1 MLKEGSAETEPLPAN
16 PRRATVAA
24 TNAKVRMEDVFIFII
39 VRIRWKHIRSNGV
52 CTPWSLVELPDSL
65 TSSNNYWSRT
75 METVVEKDSPVTA
88 LVILGSILL
97 FFVGGGLGL
106 AYVGGVFTGKDA
118 VAENDKRIANQ
129 ALVKSVPPAA
139 PEPAKP

>member
-1 MLKEGSAETEPLPAN
+1 M
-16 PRRATVAA
+16 
-24 TNAKVRMEDVFIFII
+24 
-39 VRIRWKHIRSNGV
+39 
-52 CTPWSLVELPDSL
+52 CTPWPSIELPDSL
-65 TSSNNYWSRT
+65 TSSNNYWSRI

-88 LVILGSILL
+88 LLLLGGIFL
-97 FFVGGGLGL
+97 FFIGGGLEL
-106 AYVGGVFTGKDA
+106 AYVGGVFTGKNE

>member
-1 MLKEGSAETEPLPAN
+1 
-16 PRRATVAA
+16 
-24 TNAKVRMEDVFIFII
+24 
-39 VRIRWKHIRSNGV
+39 
-52 CTPWSLVELPDSL
+52 
-65 TSSNNYWSRT
+65 

-88 LVILGSILL
+88 LVILGGILL

-129 ALVKSVPPAA
+129 ALVKSVPPAS